1 MFAVL
6 KIGARQYKVAEGDTL
21 QVDLMT
27 ETAGSKVDLGNVM
40 MVVDGTNA
48 KVGTPV
54 LQGAKVSAEVVG
66 HGRSRKI
73 LVFKKKRRQNYR
85 RRQGHRTDFT
95 TIRITKI
102 AA

>member
-27 ETAGSKVDLGNVM
+27 EAAGSKVDLGNVM

-48 KVGTPV
+48 KVGTPL